1 MRKTFWASAIA
12 TMTAAMAIALD
23 IPAAV
28 AVNLTINNAG
38 FEDPILADNEFSLNE
53 IPGWQVYDPSD
64 LIPDFG
70 TTDPNVSG
78 YGTFNPPTFI
88 YPKEAPEG
96 NHVSYLYL
104 IEPPGSGI
112 VGIGQTL
119 TSAIAANTTYQ
130 LQVDIGNAQAYEDF
144 PELAGFPGYAVQL
157 LAGGTVIAE
166 DFNTRAIAEGS
177 FATSTLS
184 YTAFTDDLNL
194 GQSLEI
200 RLLNLLQSEGLEVDF
215 DNVRLAATATVPEP
229 SLILSLGLFGLGG
242 IMTRLR
248 KKL

>member
-1 MRKTFWASAIA
+1 MTKTFWATAIA
-12 TMTAAMAIALD
+12 SMTAAIAIALD
-23 IPAAV
+23 LPAAQ
-28 AVNLTINNAG
+28 AANLTINNAG
-38 FEDPILADNEFSLNE
+38 FEEPILADNEFSLNE

-64 LIPDFG
+64 LIPDLG

-78 YGTFNPPTFI
+78 YGTFNPPAFI
-88 YPKEAPEG
+88 YPDEAPEG

-112 VGIGQTL
+112 VGINQTL
-119 TSAIAANTTYQ
+119 TNTLAANTTYQ

-144 PELAGFPGYAVQL
+144 PELAGFPGYAVQF
-157 LAGGTVIAE
+157 LAGGKVIAE
-166 DFNTRAIAEGS
+166 DFNTLAIAEGT

-184 YTAFTDDLNL
+184 YTAFADDLNL
-194 GQSLEI
+194 GQSLEV

-229 SLILSLGLFGLGG
+229 SLILGLGIFG
-242 IMTRLR
+242 FFGAMTRMR